1 MHGGQSGNTTPAW
14 STWGQ
19 ESKEADAS
27 AGNVQGHDADAP
39 IAAPSRIPDAHLRL
53 VPEYSPDMNDHVMI
67 HDPTMFTVWA
77 HVDPEHLLR
86 AAEHL
91 ATGRPMTVPQ
101 CYQLARQAAREVR
114 RVDLWINVWYSDAL
128 DLVNDLPLGFV
139 AGTAVIAHEGIDPA
153 VSDFCRTHGC
163 FHHGPCGVCD
173 GAHLPL

>member
-1 MHGGQSGNTTPAW
+1 
-14 STWGQ
+14 
-19 ESKEADAS
+19 
-27 AGNVQGHDADAP
+27 
-39 IAAPSRIPDAHLRL
+39 
-53 VPEYSPDMNDHVMI
+53 
-67 HDPTMFTVWA
+67 
-77 HVDPEHLLR
+77 
-86 AAEHL
+86 
-91 ATGRPMTVPQ
+91 MTVPQ